1 MCYNINNKRGDNMAK
16 VLLVEDNES
25 IIKGLKYSLITE
37 GFTVDTANNITIAK
51 SRLKNADIVIL
62 DITLPDGD
70 GFEFCKYIKN
80 QIDIPVIFL
89 TAKDEEEDVVKGLE
103 LGADDYVIKPFRTK
117 ELISRINRTLK
128 NYKKENKNIIK
139 CQDITI
145 DINSNRVFKNQNEII
160 LTSLEYKILL
170 MLFTNIDKVVTR
182 EDILS
187 QIWDMSGKFV
197 NDNTLTVYIKRI
209 RTKLDSDIIKTIKA
223 IGYRVDSQ

>member
-1 MCYNINNKRGDNMAK
+1 MAK

-51 SRLKNADIVIL
+51 SKLKNADIVIL
-62 DITLPDGD
+62 DITLPDGN

>member
-1 MCYNINNKRGDNMAK
+1 MCYNINNKRGDNMSK

>member
-1 MCYNINNKRGDNMAK
+1 MAK

-223 IGYRVDSQ
+223 IGYRVDSQWK

>member
-1 MCYNINNKRGDNMAK
+1 MSK

-223 IGYRVDSQ
+223 IGYRVDSQWK

>member
-1 MCYNINNKRGDNMAK
+1 MAK

-51 SRLKNADIVIL
+51 SKLKNADIVIL
-62 DITLPDGD
+62 DITLPDGN

-223 IGYRVDSQ
+223 IGYRVDSQWK

>member
-1 MCYNINNKRGDNMAK
+1 MSK

-187 QIWDMSGKFV
+187 QIWDMSCKFV

-223 IGYRVDSQ
+223 IGYRVDSQWK

>member
-1 MCYNINNKRGDNMAK
+1 MSK

>member
-1 MCYNINNKRGDNMAK
+1 MAK